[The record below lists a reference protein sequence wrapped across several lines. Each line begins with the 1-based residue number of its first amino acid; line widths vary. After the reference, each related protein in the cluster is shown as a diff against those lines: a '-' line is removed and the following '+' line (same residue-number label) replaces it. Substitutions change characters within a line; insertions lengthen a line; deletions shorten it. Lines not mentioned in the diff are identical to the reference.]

1 MLSEYGRKM
10 VDAHKRRMAAKPKVI
25 FLPADMREEMKHA
38 RVIAA
43 VSEGRIRVE
52 PTGLFFIDAAGA
64 VPGLASELTKALE
77 TIGAKIAAY
86 RALGKTMAK
95 IPGPVSTRARE
106 LANIFTIVGGSD
118 EAPEEFIAVAERAIA
133 AVLGVNN
140 APGWQFVLTGIFAG
154 PAAGAF
160 AEWPESDEAAA
171 RWIADTLVRSAPDA
185 PAQFRRLASN
195 PAHLAGAKAAV
206 LKIRNRPKTRG
217 QPPKAWTLAW
227 EFATAI
233 GAPMS
238 PKRSGAIR
246 KRKMTAGD

>member
-118 EAPEEFIAVAERAIA
+118 EAPRRVHRRGRA
-133 AVLGVNN
+133 GHRC
-140 APGWQFVLTGIFAG
+140 G
-154 PAAGAF
+154 
-160 AEWPESDEAAA
+160 S
-171 RWIADTLVRSAPDA
+171 RSQQRA
-185 PAQFRRLASN
+185 RLAIR
-195 PAHLAGAKAAV
+195 PHGHLRWPCGGR
-206 LKIRNRPKTRG
+206 LR
-217 QPPKAWTLAW
+217 
-227 EFATAI
+227 
-233 GAPMS
+233 
-238 PKRSGAIR
+238 
-246 KRKMTAGD
+246 